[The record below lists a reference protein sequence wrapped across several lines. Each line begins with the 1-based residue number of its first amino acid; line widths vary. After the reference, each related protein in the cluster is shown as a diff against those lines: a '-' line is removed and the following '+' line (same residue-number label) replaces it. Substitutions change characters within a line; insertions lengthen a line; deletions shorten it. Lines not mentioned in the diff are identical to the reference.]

1 MDLRA
6 EAFDLTLR
14 TPFKI
19 ARSTQLTA
27 RNVLVEVRDGDLTG
41 IGEAAP
47 SAFYGERRETV
58 LAALPYLAE
67 KLGSDPL
74 LREDIAASLDA
85 ALHHGNAAAKVA
97 VEMALYD
104 LAGKQLG
111 IPVFRL
117 LGLNPARTPIT
128 SFTIAIDTP
137 EAMAE
142 RAREAAR
149 EYPILK
155 IKLGT
160 PHDIEIVR
168 AIREATNATLRV
180 DANAAWSAKQAIQTI
195 NRLAEY
201 DIEFVEQPV
210 AASDLEGLR
219 LVRENVDLPILA
231 DESCVTLDDIERVA
245 GRVDGI
251 NIKLMKCGGLG
262 NAIKMIHAARAH
274 HLKVMLGCMIESSL
288 AITAAAQ
295 LSPLVDYADLDGALL
310 TSDDPFEGVRVEHG
324 KLMLPDGPGLGVQRR
339 AATTAKGRRHD
350 QQLRR

>member
-1 MDLRA
+1 MDLHA
-6 EAFDLTLR
+6 EPFDLTLR

-27 RNVLVEVRDGDLTG
+27 RNVLVEVRAGERTG

-47 SAFYGERRETV
+47 SAYYGERRETV

-67 KLGSDPL
+67 RLGDDPL
-74 LREDIAASLDA
+74 LREDIAADFDA
-85 ALHHGNAAAKVA
+85 TFHHGNAAAKVA

-111 IPVFRL
+111 VPVYRL
-117 LGLNPARTPIT
+117 LGLNPARTPLT
-128 SFTIAIDTP
+128 SFTIAIDEP
-137 EAMAE
+137 AEMAQ

-149 EYPILK
+149 DYPILK

-160 PHDIEIVR
+160 PHDVEIVR

-180 DANAAWSAKQAIQTI
+180 DANAAWTAKQAIQTI
-195 NRLAEY
+195 DQLAQY

-219 LVRENVDLPILA
+219 LVRENVALPIIA
-231 DESCVTLDDIERVA
+231 DESCVTLGDIARVA
-245 GRVDGI
+245 DRVDGI

-262 NAIKMIHAARAH
+262 NALKMIHAARAH

-288 AITAAAQ
+288 AITAAAH

-310 TSDDPFEGVRVEHG
+310 TTDDPFDGVRVERG
-324 KLMLPDGPGLGVQRR
+324 KLILPDRPGLGVKRR
-339 AATTAKGRRHD
+339 DDDSTEGKRA
-350 QQLRR
+350 